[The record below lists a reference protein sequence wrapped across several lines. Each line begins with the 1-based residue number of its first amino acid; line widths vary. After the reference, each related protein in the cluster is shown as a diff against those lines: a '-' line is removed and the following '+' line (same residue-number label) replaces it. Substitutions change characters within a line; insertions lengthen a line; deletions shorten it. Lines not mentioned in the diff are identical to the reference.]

1 MEGMYTFPPDGERK
15 EEGHIYS
22 RKSVCFYEKQTPLQY
37 LHPLVI
43 LVLSNFCPV
52 CKKTVCVG
60 GQSVVKG
67 FRWNVSCLGGNKIRA
82 FCCSELQ
89 NKSLTLDGRMTTQEP
104 SPSQA
109 GSLPRSDPANR
120 SQSRR
125 LPSADKSRGEEKYR
139 ITRGSEI

>member
-52 CKKTVCVG
+52 CKKMVCG
-60 GQSVVKG
+60 GAVCCERLPLEQKEKHTT
-67 FRWNVSCLGGNKIRA
+67 VSCLGGNKIRA

-104 SPSQA
+104 SPSQ
-109 GSLPRSDPANR
+109 RW
-120 SQSRR
+120 RR
-125 LPSADKSRGEEKYR
+125 A
-139 ITRGSEI
+139 TQ